1 MPKNTFNY
9 KFKKILND
17 LKRRP
22 EDAALDLGLTKKRI
36 NQILEG
42 KRKLEFDLIEKAVK
56 IWPVNYNEFFSVE
69 DDTKHGFKI
78 FKSKASNSTERK
90 MYRGGEAYYLY
101 KDTVMS
107 KVSTFRPEWIQQLKV
122 VDNSNPN
129 NNGVKFNNGHF
140 LHQFTYF
147 IGPVNFYYILNNKK
161 RVAKMNTGDSMY
173 ISPYIPHS
181 FTTRKNKKN
190 LLGNILALTYADKL
204 NTESLNEFSAIGYEL
219 TKKFNLNLK
228 NKIHSFKS
236 SLLYHL
242 KNSSISDQNFNELT
256 GLNLKRL
263 FKNKKLPNVKVVDKI
278 ATFLKINSRDLL
290 PPIQNDYV
298 KIQKYKSNRSWYY
311 PSKYKKEF
319 LFVELTNLSHL
330 PMSKAFEL
338 NILNNNKN
346 NIGFSVPAHQYL
358 YNIGSSKIKINFNK
372 KTKQNFNPGD
382 SIYLKPN
389 VNYKFTGKGKVLIL
403 RIGGSVSSDAL
414 YHLSWLSQKNLKRL
428 FNDYKQW
435 YN

>member
-1 MPKNTFNY
+1 M
-9 KFKKILND
+9 
-17 LKRRP
+17 
-22 EDAALDLGLTKKRI
+22 
-36 NQILEG
+36 EG

-147 IGPVNFYYILNNKK
+147 
-161 RVAKMNTGDSMY
+161 
-173 ISPYIPHS
+173 
-181 FTTRKNKKN
+181 KN

-228 NKIHSFKS
+228 NKIYSFKS

-242 KNSSISDQNFNELT
+242 KNSSISDHNFKELT
-256 GLNLKRL
+256 GLNLNRL
-263 FKNKKLPNVKVVDKI
+263 LKNKKLPNKKVIDKI

-290 PPIQNDYV
+290 PPIQNYYV
-298 KIQKYKSNRSWYY
+298 KIQKY
-311 PSKYKKEF
+311 
-319 LFVELTNLSHL
+319 
-330 PMSKAFEL
+330 
-338 NILNNNKN
+338 
-346 NIGFSVPAHQYL
+346 
-358 YNIGSSKIKINFNK
+358 
-372 KTKQNFNPGD
+372 
-382 SIYLKPN
+382 
-389 VNYKFTGKGKVLIL
+389 
-403 RIGGSVSSDAL
+403 
-414 YHLSWLSQKNLKRL
+414 
-428 FNDYKQW
+428 
-435 YN
+435 

>member
-1 MPKNTFNY
+1 
-9 KFKKILND
+9 
-17 LKRRP
+17 
-22 EDAALDLGLTKKRI
+22 
-36 NQILEG
+36 
-42 KRKLEFDLIEKAVK
+42 
-56 IWPVNYNEFFSVE
+56 
-69 DDTKHGFKI
+69 
-78 FKSKASNSTERK
+78 
-90 MYRGGEAYYLY
+90 
-101 KDTVMS
+101 MS

-122 VDNSNPN
+122 VDNSNPY

-147 IGPVNFYYILNNKK
+147 IGPVNFYYILNKKK

-181 FTTRKNKKN
+181 FTTRKNKEN

-204 NTESLNEFSAIGYEL
+204 NTESLNEFSAIGYDL
-219 TKKFNLNLK
+219 TKKFNLNLS
-228 NKIHSFKS
+228 NKIYSFKS

-242 KNSSISDQNFNELT
+242 KNSSISEQNFNELT

-263 FKNKKLPNVKVVDKI
+263 LKNKKLPNVKVVDKI

-290 PPIQNDYV
+290 PPIQKDYV

-346 NIGFSVPAHQYL
+346 NIEFSVPAHQYL
-358 YNIGSSKIKINFNK
+358 YNIGSSKIQINFDK
-372 KTKQNFNPGD
+372 KMKQNFNPGD
-382 SIYLKPN
+382 SLYLKPN
-389 VNYKFTGKGKVLIL
+389 VNYKFIGKGKVLIL
-403 RIGGSVSSDAL
+403 RIGGSASSDAL
-414 YHLSWLSQKNLKRL
+414 YHLSWLSEKNLKRL

-435 YN
+435 FN